1 MQEKEGNIRSCM
13 QCHFIF
19 DNTEYD
25 GAQDCI
31 LCGRPTLNA
40 YHLHGKSTRKFL
52 KSQQPFKQLAYAEA
66 KQTALRNIN
75 SRLKQAVEIK
85 RNIVKYKLN
94 ISSHN
99 DALDAASLDLN
110 HLKVSKGSLHHAE
123 KLYIPYNPTPTFNP
137 PLTFEEWAAQERQRI
152 GVEGLTNTIANPVF
166 HTGDVGVSYEDQK
179 EKEEPKTKKT

>member
-25 GAQDCI
+25 GAQDCV
-31 LCGRPTLNA
+31 LCGSPTLNA
-40 YHLHGKSTRKFL
+40 YHLHGKSTLKFL

-66 KQTALRNIN
+66 KQEALRNIN

-94 ISSHN
+94 ISSHD
-99 DALDAASLDLN
+99 DALDASSLLN
-110 HLKVSKGSLHHAE
+110 PDQLRVSKGSLPITGNYHY
-123 KLYIPYNPTPTFNP
+123 KP
-137 PLTFEEWAAQERQRI
+137 PMSFEEWASLQNQQLAAQIRPNSVANLVFPEGGFI
-152 GVEGLTNTIANPVF
+152 GVSDEN
-166 HTGDVGVSYEDQK
+166 QK
-179 EKEEPKTKKT
+179 EKDTKTKKT